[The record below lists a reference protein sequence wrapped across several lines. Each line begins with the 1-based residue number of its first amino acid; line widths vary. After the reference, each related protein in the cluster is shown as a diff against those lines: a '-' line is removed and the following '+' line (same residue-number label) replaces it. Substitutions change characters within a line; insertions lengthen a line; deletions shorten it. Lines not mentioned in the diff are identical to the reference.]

1 MDDATPPQFKR
12 GRGRPPMLP
21 NGLKAQ
27 KLDGGQWKDELGNIW
42 NHREAVATARKRA
55 VEKYSAKKK
64 RERAA
69 ARATQET
76 PRAAPRSRPP
86 LKTALK
92 KGTKKQRKAGA
103 NKHHHAPDPHRSS
116 DEESEEQLIHRR
128 KRPKAAAREAAAASD
143 AGVRRSRPTVD
154 QLAHVAVCI

>member
-64 RERAA
+64 RDRAA

-76 PRAAPRSRPP
+76 LSPSSCSSSRC
-86 LKTALK
+86 
-92 KGTKKQRKAGA
+92 
-103 NKHHHAPDPHRSS
+103 S
-116 DEESEEQLIHRR
+116 
-128 KRPKAAAREAAAASD
+128 AAAALNLVVLPTSFAGWRAGPSPPLSV
-143 AGVRRSRPTVD
+143 AGVSGSIVVVHSEERAWPLADLTCHDAFERPWV
-154 QLAHVAVCI
+154 L